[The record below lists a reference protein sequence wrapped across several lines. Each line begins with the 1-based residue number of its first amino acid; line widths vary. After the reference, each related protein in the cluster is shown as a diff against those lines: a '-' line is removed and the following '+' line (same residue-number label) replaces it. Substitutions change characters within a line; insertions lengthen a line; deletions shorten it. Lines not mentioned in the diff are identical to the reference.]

1 MGKAF
6 EEIQA
11 GLQEAVLHAQG
22 GKTDTVV
29 HKPERVDVKA
39 IRQKAGM
46 TQQQFCAA
54 FGLSLGTLRHW
65 EQGDRHPRG
74 PARVLMKAVERNPQ
88 AVLEAVSS

>member
-11 GLQEAVLHAQG
+11 GLHEAVLHAQG
-22 GKTDTVV
+22 GKTGVVV
-29 HKPERVDVKA
+29 HEPERLNVRG
-39 IRQKAGM
+39 IRQKTGM

>member
-74 PARVLMKAVERNPQ
+74 PARVLRKAVERNPQ

>member
-22 GKTDTVV
+22 GKTGAVG
-29 HKPERVDVKA
+29 HEPERVNVKS
-39 IRQKAGM
+39 IRQKTGM
-46 TQQQFCAA
+46 TQQQFCVA

-74 PARVLMKAVERNPQ
+74 PARVLMKAVEQNPQ